1 MVGLQEDTELSESPS
16 FSFLNVGMSG
26 SLSLIFLA
34 KFQTEKGIFP
44 LIFDGKLSDM
54 YLPYTSGK
62 WYITCPFTLCVR
74 CKGCCCDQIRKRGIV

>member
-34 KFQTEKGIFP
+34 KFQTVRVSFHSSLMENSQICIYPIHLVNGI
-44 LIFDGKLSDM
+44 LLVH
-54 YLPYTSGK
+54 LR
-62 WYITCPFTLCVR
+62 CV
-74 CKGCCCDQIRKRGIV
+74 